1 MAEKINPK
9 NTKQNKQNIKPQKK
23 NSWNKV
29 WAVVGLALL
38 FGCGV
43 VVGLCYNLNHSAPMK
58 PEQKQ
63 VHLSQTDCDRIAGR
77 ILFMQGDLQIG
88 KLDDKF
94 KQMETDNDVLRQLKQ
109 TYQKQCDGHQIDMVQ
124 IKQKRDMQKRPV
136 PQPMVKVEP
145 AQREPMPQET
155 CAAVEKILKKQLS
168 YYWDEMSVKPDYHL
182 TRAQIFANLATRGCP
197 ENSENYKN
205 MALREIEIARALNDD
220 SFNEPE
226 EIVDLIDTYRKLN
239 MKQEAQQAIEKIKRI
254 TDPAIDFILQ
264 VEKIINE

>member
-1 MAEKINPK
+1 MAKDNI
-9 NTKQNKQNIKPQKK
+9 KQNKQVKKTPKK

-43 VVGLCYNLNHSAPMK
+43 VVGLCYNLNHSAPYE

-77 ILFMQGDLQIG
+77 ILFMQGDLQMG

-94 KQMETDNDVLRQLKQ
+94 KQMETDNNTLRQLKQ
-109 TYQKQCDGHQIDMVQ
+109 TYKTKCNGHQIDMDQ
-124 IKQKRDMQKRPV
+124 IKQKKAMQKRPV
-136 PQPMVKVEP
+136 QQPVAKVAQP
-145 AQREPMPQET
+145 ATREALPSET
-155 CAAVEKILKKQLS
+155 CAAVEKILKKQLA

-182 TRAQIFANLATRGCP
+182 TRAQIYANLSTRGCP

-239 MKQEAQQAIEKIKRI
+239 MKQEAEQAIEKIKRI